1 MLQTLIGDLITIAE
15 TRKDAVVFASPQRS
29 DVVGITSA
37 INQTNNVLAFFNSI
51 QSSSYVVFDSGYKYM
66 YDRYNDVFRYVP
78 LNGDMAG
85 LCVRTDLTN
94 DAWFSPAGLNR
105 GIIRG
110 VVNLLTI
117 QIKLKETN
125 YTEPE

>member
-1 MLQTLIGDLITIAE
+1 MYL
-15 TRKDAVVFASPQRS
+15 
-29 DVVGITSA
+29 
-37 INQTNNVLAFFNSI
+37 FFNSI

-85 LCVRTDLTN
+85 LTARTDLTN
-94 DAWFSPAGLNR
+94 DAWFSLAGLNR

-125 YTEPE
+125 YTEAE